1 MLNKMIDGQQKE
13 KNIKD
18 LEYNNLL
25 NNQNIMLVLIGTA
38 IISVFLIDKL
48 PDSLNI
54 AKPDLLFFLVVM
66 IILVLLYYSKKLEEK
81 LYEIK
86 NL

>member
-1 MLNKMIDGQQKE
+1 MIDYKQKE

-25 NNQNIMLVLIGTA
+25 STQNIVLVLIGTA
-38 IISVFLIDKL
+38 IISVFLIFQL
-48 PDSLNI
+48 PNNLNI
-54 AKPDLLFFLVVM
+54 TKSDLLFFLVVA
-66 IILVLLYYSKKLEEK
+66 IIGVLLYYSKRLEEK
-81 LYEIK
+81 LKEIK

>member
-1 MLNKMIDGQQKE
+1 M
-13 KNIKD
+13 
-18 LEYNNLL
+18 EYNNLL

-66 IILVLLYYSKKLEEK
+66 IIVVLLYYSKKLEEK

>member
-66 IILVLLYYSKKLEEK
+66 IIVVLLYYSKKLEEK

>member
-1 MLNKMIDGQQKE
+1 MLNKMIDDKQKE

-25 NNQNIMLVLIGTA
+25 STQNIVLVLIGTA
-38 IISVFLIDKL
+38 IISVFLIGQL
-48 PDSLNI
+48 PNNLNI
-54 AKPDLLFFLVVM
+54 TKSDLLFFLVVV
-66 IILVLLYYSKKLEEK
+66 IIGVLLYYSKRLEEK
-81 LYEIK
+81 LKEIK

>member
-38 IISVFLIDKL
+38 IISVFLIDNL

-54 AKPDLLFFLVVM
+54 AKSDLLFLLVV
-66 IILVLLYYSKKLEEK
+66 IIIVVLLYYSKKLDEK
-81 LYEIK
+81 LDEIK